1 MKKIT
6 LSNSGASLSKS
17 WFTEAEEALGIAIP
31 KSMREFYS
39 EANGGIPDECYFY
52 GRNEFEP
59 IWLKLFISF
68 EDSEVARRNVV
79 ETFKFLSGRG
89 FFTEPCIPFAVDH
102 GGNFFLQD
110 QSGAIQYM
118 TTDGS
123 SRHVIESFEDFVNSL
138 SDEE

>member
-6 LSNSGASLSKS
+6 LSSPGRSLPKG
-17 WFTEAEEALGIAIP
+17 WVMKAKKALGIAIP
-31 KSMREFYS
+31 KPMREFYS
-39 EANGGIPDECYFY
+39 EANGGVPDECYFY

-79 ETFKFLSGRG
+79 ETFKFLSGKG

-110 QSGAIQYM
+110 QNGAIQYM
-118 TTDGS
+118 TADGS
-123 SRHVIESFEDFVNSL
+123 SRNVSESFEDFVNSL